1 MIGAILLGILA
12 GFIGRAIMP
21 GRQKMGFLA
30 TIALGLAG
38 ALVGWAIFTA
48 LLGIGDTDIFD
59 LGGLLSAIIGVVIV
73 LAIWSMIASRN
84 EKRPAPTA

>member
-21 GRQKMGFLA
+21 GRQKMGFFA

>member
-12 GFIGRAIMP
+12 GFIGRAVMP
-21 GRQKMGFLA
+21 GKQKMGFLA

-73 LAIWSMIASRN
+73 LALWSMIQGRN
-84 EKRPAPTA
+84 RPARTA